1 MRYLYIAIVVVVF
14 AIVILFNI
22 QNVESVN
29 VSLFSV
35 SITMPTWLMVYLV
48 YIAGMLTG
56 GLVWDFLRKSIHR
69 ASQPRL

>member
-1 MRYLYIAIVVVVF
+1 MRYLYIAIVVVLF

-56 GLVWDFLRKSIHR
+56 GLVWDFLRKSVHR

>member
-1 MRYLYIAIVVVVF
+1 MRILYIAIVIVIF

-35 SITMPTWLMVYLV
+35 SVTKPTWLMVYLV

>member
-1 MRYLYIAIVVVVF
+1 MRVLYIAIVVVIA

-22 QNVESVN
+22 QNVDSVN

-35 SITMPTWLMVYLV
+35 SVSMPTWLMVYLV

-56 GLVWDFLRKSIHR
+56 GLVWDFLRKSIHG
-69 ASQPRL
+69 ASRPQL

>member
-1 MRYLYIAIVVVVF
+1 MRFLYIAIVVVIF

-29 VSLFSV
+29 VSLFNV

>member
-56 GLVWDFLRKSIHR
+56 GLVWDFLRKSVHR

>member
-1 MRYLYIAIVVVVF
+1 MRYLYIAIVVVLA

-22 QNVESVN
+22 QNVETVS

-35 SITMPTWLMVYLV
+35 SIRMPTWLMVYLV

-56 GLVWDFLRKSIHR
+56 GFVWAFMRKTIHR

>member
-1 MRYLYIAIVVVVF
+1 MRILYIAIVIVIF

-29 VSLFSV
+29 VSLFNV

>member
-1 MRYLYIAIVVVVF
+1 MRFLYIAIVVVIA

-35 SITMPTWLMVYLV
+35 SVSMPTWLMVYLV

-56 GLVWDFLRKSIHR
+56 GVVWDFLRKSVHH
-69 ASQPRL
+69 ASQPKT

>member
-1 MRYLYIAIVVVVF
+1 MRYFYIAIVIVVF

-56 GLVWDFLRKSIHR
+56 GLVWDFLRKSVHR

>member
-1 MRYLYIAIVVVVF
+1 MRFLYIAIVVVIF
-14 AIVILFNI
+14 TIVILFNI

-29 VSLFSV
+29 VSLFNV

>member
-1 MRYLYIAIVVVVF
+1 MRYLYIALVVVIF

-29 VSLFSV
+29 VSLFSISV
-35 SITMPTWLMVYLV
+35 AMPTWLMVYLV

-56 GLVWDFLRKSIHR
+56 GIVWGFMRKTIHR

>member
-1 MRYLYIAIVVVVF
+1 MRFLYIAIVVVIA

-22 QNVESVN
+22 QNVDSVN

-35 SITMPTWLMVYLV
+35 SVSMPTWLMVYLV

-56 GLVWDFLRKSIHR
+56 GVVWDFLRKSIHR
-69 ASQPRL
+69 ASQPKI

>member
-1 MRYLYIAIVVVVF
+1 MRVLYIAIVVVIA

-22 QNVESVN
+22 QNVETVN

-35 SITMPTWLMVYLV
+35 SVSMPTWLMVYLV

-56 GLVWDFLRKSIHR
+56 GLVWDYMR
-69 ASQPRL
+69 

>member
-1 MRYLYIAIVVVVF
+1 MRYLYIAIVVVIA

-22 QNVESVN
+22 QNVESVS

-35 SITMPTWLMVYLV
+35 SVTMPTWLMVYLV

-56 GLVWDFLRKSIHR
+56 GVMWDFLRKSIHR
-69 ASQPRL
+69 ASQP

>member
-1 MRYLYIAIVVVVF
+1 MRYLYIAIVVVAA

-35 SITMPTWLMVYLV
+35 SVSMPTWLMVYLV

-56 GLVWDFLRKSIHR
+56 GLVWDFLRKAIHR
-69 ASQPRL
+69 ASQPRP

>member
-1 MRYLYIAIVVVVF
+1 MRYLYIAIVIVVF

-56 GLVWDFLRKSIHR
+56 GLVWDFLRKSVHR

>member
-1 MRYLYIAIVVVVF
+1 MRFLYIAIVVVTF

-29 VSLFSV
+29 ISLFSV

>member
-1 MRYLYIAIVVVVF
+1 MRFLYIAIIVVIA

-22 QNVESVN
+22 QNVDSVN
-29 VSLFSV
+29 VSLFNV

-69 ASQPRL
+69 ASQPRQ